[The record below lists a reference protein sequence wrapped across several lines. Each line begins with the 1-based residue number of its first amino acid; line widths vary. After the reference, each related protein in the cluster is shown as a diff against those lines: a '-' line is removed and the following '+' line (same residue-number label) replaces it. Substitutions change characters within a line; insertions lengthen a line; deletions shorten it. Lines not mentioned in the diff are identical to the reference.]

1 MMYNPMTP
9 APTPVSAWVDAAR
22 RLKADGDLHGVML
35 HIEDPVGFGPGEED
49 VVCQVDAFLRDHDK
63 CSVSTVSNT
72 IFPADL
78 DRGDGVEALTE
89 RYLSVF
95 NRRMRRRRD
104 GSSCRRGWGRYF
116 QRMVAWP
123 VGGDGNAETVNQLAK
138 NVDILRAMRTKETR
152 FFANATAITLFDP
165 TRDLR
170 TNPNRQCLS
179 HIELKPERDG
189 AMWRLSMMAVYRNHY
204 YVQRT
209 LGNLIGLGRLLQFI
223 ARETGFEVGT
233 LTIQSTHACLDP
245 DLRKRDIADLIEKL
259 DVLGAITV
267 PSVVM
272 DDPSMIETEEHA

>member
-1 MMYNPMTP
+1 MYNPMTP
-9 APTPVSAWVDAAR
+9 APTPVSAWADAAR
-22 RLKADGDLHGVML
+22 KLKADGDLHGVML

-49 VVCQVDAFLRDHDK
+49 AVCQVDAFLRDHDK

-78 DRGDGVEALTE
+78 DRGDGIEALTD
-89 RYLSVF
+89 RYMKVF

-104 GSSCRRGWGRYF
+104 GSSCRGGWGRYF
-116 QRMVAWP
+116 QRMVDWP
-123 VGGDGNAETVNQLAK
+123 AGSNGNAETINQLSR
-138 NVDILRAMRTKETR
+138 NIEILRAMRTKESR
-152 FFANATAITLFDP
+152 FFMNATAITHFDP

-189 AMWRLSMMAVYRNHY
+189 DTWRLSMMAVYRNHY
-204 YVQRT
+204 YVQRA

-223 ARETGFEVGT
+223 ARETGFEVGM

-245 DLRKRDIADLIEKL
+245 DLSKRDVADLIA
-259 DVLGAITV
+259 AIDATTPIAA
-267 PSVVM
+267 PSVAV
-272 DDPSMIETEEHA
+272 DVHDPIKMAGYA